1 MINYLGELFKKGYE
15 YRTICSHR
23 SAISAFHDKIQGR
36 PIGEHPK
43 VSSLISGVFNEKPPQ
58 PKHTF
63 IWDVQVVIDYIKQ
76 KFKDNRQIS
85 IRSLSL
91 KLTMLLAL
99 TSASR
104 VLGIHNLDINFMTK
118 TNDQY
123 TFTFN
128 KLHKSWRQGQPNP
141 SIVFVSY
148 PEDEDLCVFNALT
161 VYLERTSE
169 WRNASGAS
177 QLLISTISPHKGVV
191 SSTIAGWIKT
201 MLKQAGIDAT
211 KFSAH
216 STRSASTSKAELSG
230 LSVKDILERGSWSK
244 ESTWQRFYRKEIC
257 SNAKYKNFQNSV
269 FKRGQNATN

>member
-1 MINYLGELFKKGYE
+1 
-15 YRTICSHR
+15 
-23 SAISAFHDKIQGR
+23 
-36 PIGEHPK
+36 
-43 VSSLISGVFNEKPPQ
+43 
-58 PKHTF
+58 
-63 IWDVQVVIDYIKQ
+63 
-76 KFKDNRQIS
+76 
-85 IRSLSL
+85 
-91 KLTMLLAL
+91 MLLAL

-191 SSTIAGWIKT
+191 SSTIAGWIKN
-201 MLKQAGIDAT
+201 
-211 KFSAH
+211 
-216 STRSASTSKAELSG
+216 R
-230 LSVKDILERGSWSK
+230 
-244 ESTWQRFYRKEIC
+244 
-257 SNAKYKNFQNSV
+257 AKGG
-269 FKRGQNATN
+269 RD